1 MPSRGRPHRW
11 SDACW
16 SRSAAARRRGRAL
29 AIARAIAARIPHAA
43 VRVVAGLHGRPTGRR
58 RLDPVHRTGGRPAR
72 ELLRCDVAV
81 VAGGVSLYEACAA
94 GVPAVAL
101 PVVGPQRPTV
111 GVRPPR
117 RVPWDVD
124 GDARART
131 RVARAV
137 ADLAANAATRRALA
151 RRAQTLVDGSG
162 SVRVAAALAQLVRR
176 GPRS

>member
-1 MPSRGRPHRW
+1 MLVSLGGGP
-11 SDACW
+11 
-16 SRSAAARRRGRAL
+16 RRGRAL

-43 VRVVAGLHGRPTGRR
+43 VRVVAGFTAGTSGGAGAIRCTG
-58 RLDPVHRTGGRPAR
+58 PVDGLRA

-111 GVRPPR
+111 QAFVRHGACRGVSTVSASP
-117 RVPWDVD
+117 D
-124 GDARART
+124 T
-131 RVARAV
+131 VAQAV
-137 ADLAANAATRRALA
+137 ADLAADAPTRRALA
-151 RRAQTLVDGSG
+151 RRAQKLVDGGG